1 MTTPLEADQSQLQRR
16 ETYQMTLFEP
26 FLLRGVTLK
35 NRVVVSPMSQYRAQ
49 HGVANDWHLVHLG
62 RFALGGAALVFC
74 EATAVQEHGR
84 RTHGDL
90 GIWSDAHIDR
100 LAAVT
105 RFLSQEGAVAGIQLA
120 HAGRKASERRPWHG
134 ETPVDSEDI
143 AQRGEKPWAALGPS
157 AIPYAEGWPA
167 PAAMSI
173 EDIRE
178 VIASFRIAA
187 ERAREAGFRVIE
199 VYAAHG
205 FLIHQFYSPLANQ
218 RRDDYGGSL
227 EGRCR
232 LALEI
237 AAAIREVWPDEY
249 PLVFRLSVT
258 DWHPEGW
265 QVDDTI
271 YLAQRLKDLGVDAI
285 DCSSGGISGRERPQG
300 MTLEHGYQLA
310 LAARVHDRRHVRL
323 GLARLRLPCTQRGGR
338 PAGGLSQP
346 QAPIRSCRCTACR
359 LQSARS
365 RQGPRLQES
374 ERRGDKARAVPV
386 ELSSGGLSWPLRRH
400 RSDHDEYR
408 RVHAAESLDLGEGQ
422 WWSVRQYQSP
432 DFRFHP

>member
-1 MTTPLEADQSQLQRR
+1 MLRCADCTSVIGRFVRTRDSAWLDAARVGIVADRATPMTTPLEADQSQLQRR
-16 ETYQMTLFEP
+16 ETYQMMLFEP

-310 LAARVHDRRHVRL
+310 LAARVKTAARIATIGVGLLWDPKLVDRSIDQGDIDLVAL
-323 GLARLRLPCTQRGGR
+323 GRELLEDPNWPLQAARELGADGVHGMWHPEFGWWLEKR
-338 PAGGLSQP
+338 
-346 QAPIRSCRCTACR
+346 
-359 LQSARS
+359 
-365 RQGPRLQES
+365 
-374 ERRGDKARAVPV
+374 ARAV
-386 ELSSGGLSWPLRRH
+386 RR
-400 RSDHDEYR
+400 
-408 RVHAAESLDLGEGQ
+408 LGI
-422 WWSVRQYQSP
+422 RK
-432 DFRFHP
+432 